1 MAEPDIPPAKPN
13 GAEKSNVMELLIS
26 LDLDT
31 GVLIVDSSKQS
42 VVLAIGMLEY
52 ALMLVKRQDA
62 IAAAAL
68 ARMNAPT
75 IFVPGRPS

>member
-1 MAEPDIPPAKPN
+1 MAEPDIPPQKAN
-13 GAEKSNVMELLIS
+13 GVEKSNVMELLIS

-31 GVLIVDSSKQS
+31 GILIVDSSKQS

-75 IFVPGRPS
+75 ILVPGRPS